1 MNAAKRMCTC
11 LLAAS
16 TLAALDGSR
25 AETFT
30 PAPTTSF
37 NCATTTAVIEKLV
50 CRDPQLLRMEKELTR
65 LYRLVL
71 TDVHAVPP
79 PDKVVDAQQFWA
91 LERNQ
96 CAAQAQPKSCT
107 LARYAE
113 RAYQLRQGSAIARTK
128 DPDRLTDG
136 PVAFRCAGLSVPLAA
151 TFFRARPDVVYLKW
165 GASSASLIQ
174 MPSSADQ
181 RYTGTD
187 GLGEYSFWSSG
198 NDALFQKPGSGETHC
213 TAEPTP

>member
-1 MNAAKRMCTC
+1 MNTAKLMCTC

-25 AETFT
+25 AETFV
-30 PAPTTSF
+30 PAPKTSF
-37 NCATTTAVIEKLV
+37 DCARTTAVIEKLV

-79 PDKVVDAQQFWA
+79 PDKVVGDQQFWA

-96 CAAQAQPKSCT
+96 CAAQAQPKACT
-107 LARYAE
+107 IARYAE

-136 PVAFRCAGLSVPLAA
+136 PVVFRCVGLSVPLSAN
-151 TFFRARPDVVYLKW
+151 FFRAGPDVVYLKW
-165 GASSASLIQ
+165 GSSAVTLIQ
-174 MPSSADQ
+174 MPSASDQ

-198 NDALFQKPGSGETHC
+198 NDALLRKPGSGQTPC